1 MENVLKYYEFSDFFK
16 DNSQAFSG
24 NEISFSELNGTHFL
38 IFERIN
44 DVYNLYVSKYKNKK
58 EIGVISPEILELLVE
73 NYNKS
78 IPEHRLMIKQYL
90 H

>member
-24 NEISFSELNGTHFL
+24 NEISFSELNDTHFL
-38 IFERIN
+38 IFERIKTTH
-44 DVYNLYVSKYKNKK
+44 NLYVSKYKNKK
-58 EIGVISPEILELLVE
+58 EIGVKPPEILELLVE
-73 NYNKS
+73 NYDKS